1 MSIALFLLYL
11 FLPAQPI
18 VPQHLPTAH
27 LAPRV
32 VAVKPAP
39 APTAVA
45 YHPPKK
51 LPTYRVTATVYM
63 AQVGQTDDE
72 PLVTADNS
80 RISPHQTHK
89 SRWAALSRDLLR
101 KWGGP
106 FDYGDSVR
114 VSGISPQLDGVYI
127 IHDTMARRHKHC
139 FDVLVG
145 TNEAHLADMWH
156 NVRITPVEPR
166 PAPAPAEWQAG

>member
-1 MSIALFLLYL
+1 MSIAFFLLYL
-11 FLPAQPI
+11 FLPTPTPSAPRY
-18 VPQHLPTAH
+18 LPTAH

-32 VAVKPAP
+32 VAVTPAP
-39 APTAVA
+39 APAVA

-63 AQVGQTDDE
+63 AETSQTDDE

-89 SRWAALSRDLLR
+89 SRWAAVSRDLLKR
-101 KWGGP
+101 WGGP
-106 FDYGDSVR
+106 FNYGDSVR

-127 IHDTMARRHKHC
+127 IHDTMAQRHKHC

-145 TNEAHLADMWH
+145 AKEGHLSDMWH
-156 NVRITPVEPR
+156 NVRLTPVPDR
-166 PAPAPAEWQAG
+166 PAPQPEWQAS